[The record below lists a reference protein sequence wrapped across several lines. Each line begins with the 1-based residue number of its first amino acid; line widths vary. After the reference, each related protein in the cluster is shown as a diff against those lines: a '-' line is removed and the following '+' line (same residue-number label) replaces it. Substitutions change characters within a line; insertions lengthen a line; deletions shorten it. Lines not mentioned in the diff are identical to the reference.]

1 MKIVFRTAVYLSL
14 FWNLSLVVGVVI
26 DASYALPRAAGGQFE
41 NFPTYIRLV
50 YALVSAIVLYQ
61 LYICDRFYRK
71 SILAKVWL
79 LRVFFFT
86 GILSV
91 IVNIISR
98 SELERWNFIPALIIA
113 FSFLNQVNLAR
124 EKPHG
129 K

>member
-14 FWNLSLVVGVVI
+14 FWNLLLVVGVVI
-26 DASYALPRAAGGQFE
+26 DASYALPRAAGGRFE

-50 YALVSAIVLYQ
+50 YVLVIAIVLYQ

-86 GILSV
+86 GILSA

-124 EKPHG
+124 EKPHD